1 MDQLIARPPVI
12 FQEFDNNSMPPAPRS
27 TSKLSVDTNIMSK
40 KRILSRLPVGQSF
53 ITLPADIV
61 VAKNSNSSANS
72 TSEGPATKKL
82 RRMSASDAG
91 EQSALNTAAASPLD
105 QLAAL
110 ATHRRVS
117 MEHVP
122 PSSSALSSL
131 KTASGTHQEVRVIA
145 SSMPRI
151 VSNHDVRQGPSPVN
165 GTNNNSSA
173 NSHADGGRTGPQRY
187 LMSLLQS
194 KEPSITTVSSLSL
207 KNYFLEYNDSH
218 YDSYDAESIAAIR
231 GENLDALRTFQ
242 GTDGRTLQATN
253 KFGESLLHM
262 ACRRSFTRVVH
273 FLLTEA
279 GVSPKVCDDMGRTPL
294 HDACWTC
301 EPNTDL
307 MELLILHCPELLVMK
322 DRRGSAPFEYIRGDH
337 ACAWMKFLSENKALI
352 QSDRTISRV
361 KSILTEQE

>member
-1 MDQLIARPPVI
+1 MPSTPLSTRILSASI
-12 FQEFDNNSMPPAPRS
+12 NN
-27 TSKLSVDTNIMSK
+27 MSK

-53 ITLPADIV
+53 VALPADFV
-61 VAKNSNSSANS
+61 VAKNSNSLANS
-72 TSEGPATKKL
+72 TNEGPATKKL
-82 RRMSASDAG
+82 RRMSAPDAE
-91 EQSALNTAAASPLD
+91 EQSVPNTSVTAGLD

-110 ATHRRVS
+110 ATQRRVS

-122 PSSSALSSL
+122 SSSAPLSSS
-131 KTASGTHQEVRVIA
+131 KTTSGTHQKVRVIA
-145 SSMPRI
+145 SSIPRI
-151 VSNHDVRQGPSPVN
+151 VSNHDVRQGSIS
-165 GTNNNSSA
+165 GTGTNNSSA
-173 NSHADGGRTGPQRY
+173 HNYNTGGRTGPQRY

-194 KEPSITTVSSLSL
+194 KDPSITTVSSLSL

-231 GENLDALRTFQ
+231 GQNLDVLRALH
-242 GTDGRTLQATN
+242 GTEGRTLQATN

-262 ACRRSFTRVVH
+262 ACRRGFTRIVH

-279 GVSPKVCDDMGRTPL
+279 DVSLNVCDDMGRTPL

-301 EPNTDL
+301 EPNMDL

-352 QSDRTISRV
+352 QSEKTISRV
-361 KSILTEQE
+361 KSILAQQE

>member
-1 MDQLIARPPVI
+1 
-12 FQEFDNNSMPPAPRS
+12 MPS
-27 TSKLSVDTNIMSK
+27 TPQSSSNPSTNTNIMSK

-53 ITLPADIV
+53 IALPAGIA
-61 VAKNSNSSANS
+61 VAKNSNSSAANS

-82 RRMSASDAG
+82 RRMSAPDAE
-91 EQSALNTAAASPLD
+91 EQTVPTTAATTALD

-117 MEHVP
+117 MEHV
-122 PSSSALSSL
+122 SSS
-131 KTASGTHQEVRVIA
+131 KTATGTHHEVRVIA

-151 VSNHDVRQGPSPVN
+151 VSNIDVRQGSSPVN
-165 GTNNNSSA
+165 GTKNPSA
-173 NSHADGGRTGPQRY
+173 NIHADGGRTGPQRY

-194 KEPSITTVSSLSL
+194 KDPSITTVSSLSL
-207 KNYFLEYNDSH
+207 KGYFLEYNDSH

-231 GENLDALRTFQ
+231 GENLDALRALQSTE
-242 GTDGRTLQATN
+242 GRTLQAAN

-279 GVSPKVCDDMGRTPL
+279 DVSPKVCDDVGRTPL

-352 QSDRTISRV
+352 QSDRAISRV
-361 KSILTEQE
+361 KSILSP